1 MPDFTFEALARTG
14 TKSTGTLTANSER
27 EAALI
32 LDGRGLFPLKI
43 LLAKTQ
49 ASGAG
54 GFFGGVL
61 GPTFG
66 FLSLLALLLTV
77 MLQREQLSLSRK
89 QVAESSAE
97 LARSHEIQV
106 AAARAMAE
114 QAHYAAISARAVALG
129 AALEVVGRQVKE
141 AQFSGGQGFATRT
154 GGAFEALY
162 KEHERMTAELLEV
175 TRNLVAPTVT
185 SAPTEE

>member
-1 MPDFTFEALARTG
+1 MTQTPASDLSLRMVAPLADHERAGSDRMATILGWCLGLGFIAAMLAIFAYTRTFGWRP
-14 TKSTGTLTANSER
+14 STDHEIWN
-27 EAALI
+27 
-32 LDGRGLFPLKI
+32 
-43 LLAKTQ
+43 Q
-49 ASGAG
+49 AG

-77 MLQREQLSLSRK
+77 MVQREQLSLSRK

-97 LARSHEIQV
+97 LARSHEIQA

-129 AALEVVGRQVKE
+129 AALEAAGNR
-141 AQFSGGQGFATRT
+141 
-154 GGAFEALY
+154 
-162 KEHERMTAELLEV
+162 
-175 TRNLVAPTVT
+175 
-185 SAPTEE
+185 